1 MCPAIYSK
9 RPKPN
14 EGFGLFFIGGRN
26 FCRLP
31 FSGAAFA
38 GRLPVTGFR
47 AAT

>member
-1 MCPAIYSK
+1 VPRYIFEKAET
-9 RPKPN
+9 RA
-14 EGFGLFFIGGRN
+14 GFGLFFIGGRN